1 MVSVKYK
8 DQDVVF
14 SIAKSCNGKL
24 VENTVYST
32 PAGAAATHQPGH
44 RLGEGP
50 MRTHVTDRSTV
61 SGFKLKGE

>member
-1 MVSVKYK
+1 MSDSIANASQWFLLYK

-44 RLGEGP
+44 RLGE
-50 MRTHVTDRSTV
+50 DR
-61 SGFKLKGE
+61 